1 MKKEVYIGTYSND
14 ENSGIFRL
22 NVNTK
27 TGEMDGLT
35 QITKTLN
42 PSYIVM
48 NKEKKLV
55 YSVLKDGDDGGVCV
69 SEITN
74 NTVMPFSKI
83 LSGGHLPCYINIDK
97 NKSFLFS
104 ANYGT
109 GVIKIYSLGEKGE
122 LTGITAERDHND
134 LGLGKT
140 HPHYIGLTPDEKYL
154 FVVDLGL
161 DMIIL
166 YNYSEGKLGEIFQKV
181 LFKKGCGPRHMVFD
195 NDGKYAYLITE
206 YSTEIVT
213 MRYSEAEGLEIT
225 DYVSALG
232 DGFNNEGDGSAIRL
246 SGDGTRLFSSSRKPG
261 TVSMFEINKE
271 TKKPVLLDTLE
282 SGGEHPRDIN
292 IDEDGKILIAANR
305 FSNNLVTF
313 LVSED
318 GKKLIK
324 SGYELQLGEPTCVVF

>member
-14 ENSGIFRL
+14 ENSGIFRM
-22 NVNTK
+22 NVDDK
-27 TGEMDGLT
+27 TGEMNGLT

-48 NKEKKLV
+48 DKGKKLI
-55 YSVLKDGDDGGVCV
+55 YSVLKDSNGGGVCV
-69 SEITN
+69 SEITDN
-74 NTVMPFSKI
+74 KMMPFSKI
-83 LSGGHLPCYINIDK
+83 LSAGHLPCHVNIDK

-109 GVIKIYSLGEKGE
+109 GVIRIYSLGENGE
-122 LTGITAERDHND
+122 LTGISAERDHND
-134 LGLGKT
+134 LGSGNP

-154 FVVDLGL
+154 LVVDLGL

-166 YNYSEGKLGEIFQKV
+166 YNYSKGNLGGIFQKV
-181 LFKKGCGPRHMVFD
+181 LFKKGCGPRHIVFD
-195 NDGKYAYLITE
+195 NTGKYAYLITE
-206 YSTEIVT
+206 YSVEIVT
-213 MRYSEAEGLEIT
+213 MRYSETEGLEIT
-225 DYVSALG
+225 DYISALG
-232 DGFNNEGDGSAIRL
+232 AGFANEGDGGAIRL
-246 SGDGTRLFSSSRKPG
+246 SRDGTRLFSSSRKPG
-261 TVSMFEINKE
+261 TVSMFSIDKD
-271 TKKPVLLDTLE
+271 TKKPVLLDTLP

-292 IDEDGKILIAANR
+292 IDEDGKVLVAANR

-324 SGYELQLGEPTCVVF
+324 SGYELHLAEPVCVVF